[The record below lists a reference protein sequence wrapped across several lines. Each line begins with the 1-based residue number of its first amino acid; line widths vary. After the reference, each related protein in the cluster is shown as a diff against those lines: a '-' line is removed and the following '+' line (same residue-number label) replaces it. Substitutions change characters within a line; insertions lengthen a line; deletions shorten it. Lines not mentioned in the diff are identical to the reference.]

1 MRPVRV
7 ETLLP
12 LGKLDPGLRAAETPL
27 DLAHVADDARL
38 CESLGY
44 DGLAVEETKVDPY
57 VVMALAAAATTRLR
71 LTTAVA
77 MAFPRSPTITAMSA
91 WSIQKLSRGRLV
103 LGLGSQ
109 VRGHITR
116 RFGLPYRPPAPW
128 MRDYVRAVRA
138 VWACWQQRIPLA
150 FESAHY
156 QLSLMV
162 PLFDPGPIEHPD
174 IPIHVAAV
182 NRAMCRVA
190 GEVADGLRPHP
201 VCTPRYIR
209 EVMLPALREGATAAG
224 RRADL
229 AVAMKP
235 LVCAAPDA
243 DGLARRVRDVR
254 ARVAFYASTPGY
266 RAAFELHGLGDLAAE
281 LATLS
286 RAQRWEEM
294 PARISDEVLHTYA
307 VVGTYAEIGRALVE
321 RYRGL
326 VTDVEFSIPAATA
339 GEQGILRELIQEVRR
354 EAGRLPGASYPR

>member
-1 MRPVRV
+1 MRV

-27 DLAHVADDARL
+27 DLGRVLADARL
-38 CESLGY
+38 VESLGY

-57 VVMALAAAATTRLR
+57 VVMALAAQGTTRLR

-91 WSIQKLSRGRLV
+91 WTIQRLSRGRFV

-116 RFGLPYRPPAPW
+116 RFGLAYRPPGPW

-138 VWACWQQRIPLA
+138 VWAAWQQRTPLA
-150 FESAHY
+150 FESEHY
-156 QLSLMV
+156 NLSLMV

-182 NRAMCRVA
+182 NPTMCRIA

-209 EVMLPALREGATAAG
+209 ETMLPAMRAGAAAAG
-224 RRADL
+224 RDPRL

-235 LVCAAPDA
+235 LVCAAPDEA
-243 DGLARRVRDVR
+243 ALAVRVPDVR

-266 RAAFELHGLGDLAAE
+266 RAAFEAHGLGDLAAE
-281 LATLS
+281 LAVLS

-294 PARISDEVLHTYA
+294 PPRISDDVLHTYA
-307 VVGTYAEIGRALVE
+307 VVGTYAEIGRKLVE

-326 VTDVEFSIPAATA
+326 VTDVEFSIPAST
-339 GEQGILRELIQEVRR
+339 ERERGILRELVQDIQREV
-354 EAGRLPGASYPR
+354 A

>member
-1 MRPVRV
+1 MRV

-27 DLAHVADDARL
+27 DLARVIEDARL
-38 CESLGY
+38 VESLGF

-57 VVMALAAAATTRLR
+57 VVMALAAAGSTRLR

-77 MAFPRSPTITAMSA
+77 MAFPRSPTVTAMSA
-91 WSIQKLSRGRLV
+91 WSIQKLSRGRFV

-116 RFGLPYRPPAPW
+116 RFGLAYRPPGPW

-138 VWACWQQRIPLA
+138 VWAAWQHRTPLA
-150 FESAHY
+150 FESEHY
-156 QLSLMV
+156 RLSLMV
-162 PLFDPGPIEHPD
+162 PLFDPGPIEHPE
-174 IPIHVAAV
+174 IPIHLAAV
-182 NRAMCRVA
+182 NPIMCRIA

-209 EVMLPALREGATAAG
+209 EVMLPAMRAGARAAG
-224 RRADL
+224 RAGGL

-235 LVCAAPDA
+235 LVCAAPDEDA
-243 DGLARRVRDVR
+243 LARRVRDE
-254 ARVAFYASTPGY
+254 RVGIAFSSPTPGY
-266 RAAFELHGLGDLAAE
+266 RAAFEAHGLGELAAE
-281 LATLS
+281 LASLS

-294 PARISDEVLHTYA
+294 PPRIGDEVLHTYA
-307 VVGTYAEIGRALVE
+307 VVGTYAEIGRRLVE

-326 VTDVEFSIPAATA
+326 VTDVEFSIPAGTPR
-339 GEQGILRELIQEVRR
+339 EQGILRELVQDIRR
-354 EAGRLPGASYPR
+354 EAA

>member
-1 MRPVRV
+1 VRV

-27 DLAHVADDARL
+27 DLARVIEDARL
-38 CESLGY
+38 VESLGF

-57 VVMALAAAATTRLR
+57 VVMALAAAGSTRLR

-77 MAFPRSPTITAMSA
+77 MAFPRSPTVTAMSA
-91 WSIQKLSRGRLV
+91 WSIQKLSRGRFV

-116 RFGLPYRPPAPW
+116 RFGLAYRPPGPW

-138 VWACWQQRIPLA
+138 VWAAWQHRTPLA
-150 FESAHY
+150 FESEHY
-156 QLSLMV
+156 RLSLMV
-162 PLFDPGPIEHPD
+162 PLFDPGPIEHPE
-174 IPIHVAAV
+174 IPIHLAAV
-182 NRAMCRVA
+182 NPIMCRIA

-209 EVMLPALREGATAAG
+209 EVMLPAMRAGARAAG
-224 RRADL
+224 RAGGL

-235 LVCAAPDA
+235 LVCAAPDEDA
-243 DGLARRVRDVR
+243 LARRVRDAR

-266 RAAFELHGLGDLAAE
+266 RAAFEAHGLGELAAE
-281 LATLS
+281 LASLS

-294 PARISDEVLHTYA
+294 PPRIGDEVLHTYE
-307 VVGTYAEIGRALVE
+307 VVGTYAEIGRRLVE

-326 VTDVEFSIPAATA
+326 VTDVEFSIPAGTPR
-339 GEQGILRELIQEVRR
+339 EQGILRELVQDIRR
-354 EAGRLPGASYPR
+354 EAA